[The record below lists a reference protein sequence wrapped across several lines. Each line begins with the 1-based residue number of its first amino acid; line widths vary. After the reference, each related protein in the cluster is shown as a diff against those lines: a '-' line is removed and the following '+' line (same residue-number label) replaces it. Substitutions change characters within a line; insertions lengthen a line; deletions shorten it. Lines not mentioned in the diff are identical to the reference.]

1 MRTYAYIAAGPQGL
15 AIVDIE
21 RPEAP
26 GTPTFFDAAGTIN
39 DATSV
44 VIGATYA
51 GQYAYV
57 ADGKNGLRVVKL
69 IDTSTP
75 GNLGWSPAP
84 APALVASAPTSGPAV
99 AVADGYKRDRAS
111 DESGNQ
117 IGITNR
123 LGARPFNAD
132 DLNRFLY
139 RGSSPIT
146 VENSTPRPKR

>member
-1 MRTYAYIAAGPQGL
+1 M
-15 AIVDIE
+15 
-21 RPEAP
+21 
-26 GTPTFFDAAGTIN
+26 
-39 DATSV
+39 
-44 VIGATYA
+44 
-51 GQYAYV
+51 
-57 ADGKNGLRVVKL
+57 
-69 IDTSTP
+69 
-75 GNLGWSPAP
+75 
-84 APALVASAPTSGPAV
+84 

>member
-1 MRTYAYIAAGPQGL
+1 MDDAGVVAGVVQP
-15 AIVDIE
+15 
-21 RPEAP
+21 PE
-26 GTPTFFDAAGTIN
+26 
-39 DATSV
+39 V
-44 VIGATYA
+44 
-51 GQYAYV
+51 
-57 ADGKNGLRVVKL
+57 
-69 IDTSTP
+69 
-75 GNLGWSPAP
+75 
-84 APALVASAPTSGPAV
+84 
-99 AVADGYKRDRAS
+99 RDRAS